1 MESRVKVGDYQVTE
15 KDRQSIIEVLNSNRL
30 SEGRKVSEFEQLWAD
45 YIGTK
50 YCVLTNS
57 GTSALILSLYTIK
70 ILEPKIKVVLTSP
83 LTFISTVNAI
93 VLSGLT
99 PDFVDVD
106 LETFGILPELVN
118 KKEADIFL
126 PVHLYGY
133 PVDMDKIKPFQFVIE
148 DACEAHG
155 TFYNGR
161 KVGSIG
167 TMGCFSFYIAH
178 NIQVGDMGAITTN
191 NKEIYRLLKKA
202 KAHGRLCECL
212 ICQRSIG
219 KCPHKGK
226 DFDPRFTFDMI
237 AYNFKTSEFNAAL
250 GINQIKQAEEIIKKR
265 LQNTQYLNAGLRKF
279 KDILQL
285 PKWSIDVSYLAY
297 PIIIKKPEII
307 THNKLRILL
316 EEKGIETRPLFACI
330 PNQQPA
336 YSFLKGQW
344 DLPNADWLG
353 ANGLHIGC
361 HQYLTQEDLDKI
373 VKAFEEI
380 LE

>member
-1 MESRVKVGDYQVTE
+1 MIRVGDYIATE
-15 KDRQSIIEVLNSNRL
+15 KDKQSIMEVLNSNRL
-30 SEGRKVSEFEQLWAD
+30 TEWKKVAEFEQLWAD

-70 ILEPKIKVVLTSP
+70 TLESEIKTVLTSP
-83 LTFISTVNAI
+83 LTFIATVNAI
-93 VLSGLT
+93 MLSGLM

-106 LETFGILPELVN
+106 LETFGILPELAN

-126 PVHLYGY
+126 PVHLYGF
-133 PVDMDKIKPFQFVIE
+133 PVDLDKITKFKYVIE
-148 DACEAHG
+148 DACQAHG
-155 TFYNGR
+155 SIYNGR

-191 NKEIYRLLKKA
+191 DKEIYRFLKKA
-202 KAHGRLCECL
+202 KAHGRICECP
-212 ICQRSIG
+212 ICQRQIG
-219 KCPHKGK
+219 ECPHKGK
-226 DFDPRFTFDMI
+226 DFDPRFTFDTI

-250 GINQIKQAEEIIKKR
+250 GINQIKLIDEIVKR
-265 LQNTQYLNAGLRKF
+265 RNDNVFYFNSELAKF
-279 KDILQL
+279 GDILQL
-285 PKWSIDVSYLAY
+285 PKWDINVSYLAY
-297 PIIIKKPEII
+297 PIIVKDTKRINR
-307 THNKLRILL
+307 NKLRILL
-316 EEKGIETRPLFACI
+316 EEKGIETRPLFSCV

-353 ANGLHIGC
+353 ANGLHCGI

-373 VKAFEEI
+373 VKVFKEI